1 MNEEWIDKFLEKLAE
16 HEGTEGRKVAI
27 EGGKGTRGYGITTI
41 AKGLINFLTLNGLNA
56 DEMSDKDLAKQIV
69 IYNIDQIK
77 NSIGEENWNKLPNS
91 MKMVAS
97 DQYYN
102 AGKLFPGFKK
112 DLTDGNYKSALKNTL
127 DIVLA
132 NDTTTGKSAILNGLI
147 KRRIDWYN
155 IAAQE
160 LGFNTINDF
169 SINDSVVEGK
179 KTAINYNYSDGSAFT
194 IDSKADMH
202 SQSLKKTDKFFLG
215 DKTSLLSTE
224 AQDAIKNVR
233 DSVDSVSEVTGVQS
247 TDIDQAG
254 NFLTNFIS
262 DLQGINEKYKVEG
275 KTELEQIENEYLE
288 EQEDKAENEELF
300 RNSKETF
307 RIANEDDI
315 RAEIEKQN
323 LELQEYDPLEG
334 HKNPTFLEP
343 LPDVPFVSKI
353 DQFHI
358 DKANEEYNE
367 ELEKETSLWNI
378 AGAAKDMEWVSS
390 WLLKHADRE
399 DLNPNHEWTISD
411 FVPNKEQTS
420 EILKGVNPEFH
431 AEIIESGKTLPEM
444 KILANKYLD
453 VQEKEKILMSHGVVT
468 GVTARLLAA
477 VLDPSAIMLAIATD
491 GLMAPVI
498 IMNKAN
504 RLQRIIRGGFAAA
517 TTNAAI
523 EGFLV
528 TQNPTLDLDDV
539 LIATAAG
546 FVLGGT
552 IRGIRKTKI
561 DEDEAALNKAV
572 DDFKNAK
579 EKELIDDSGLK
590 LTEKGNKK
598 YKKVKTT
605 AQDEYDEAALKYDKT
620 ILERTTG
627 RADGNTEIRMPDG
640 KDKYIVTKDGK
651 VIKCGRI

>member
-1 MNEEWIDKFLEKLAE
+1 MSNIDWNFILEQEGYKLKGYVPDAKNSKSGVTIASGFDLGQRNENDLTGLPKEIIELLKPFLGFTGVQAEEIAGNLNVNDEQAKIINEFAKSTELAKLKTAWTNATGTSFDELDQGKATVLASVAFQYGNLEKATPNFWKQATSGDWNAVSVNLMNFGDSYSSRRLREARYLNKFAKKKL
-16 HEGTEGRKVAI
+16 TEGEQLKAI
-27 EGGKGTRGYGITTI
+27 ESLTTI
-41 AKGLINFLTLNGLNA
+41 
-56 DEMSDKDLAKQIV
+56 DEQ
-69 IYNIDQIK
+69 
-77 NSIGEENWNKLPNS
+77 
-91 MKMVAS
+91 
-97 DQYYN
+97 
-102 AGKLFPGFKK
+102 
-112 DLTDGNYKSALKNTL
+112 
-127 DIVLA
+127 
-132 NDTTTGKSAILNGLI
+132 AI
-147 KRRIDWYN
+147 
-155 IAAQE
+155 
-160 LGFNTINDF
+160 
-169 SINDSVVEGK
+169 
-179 KTAINYNYSDGSAFT
+179 
-194 IDSKADMH
+194 
-202 SQSLKKTDKFFLG
+202 
-215 DKTSLLSTE
+215 
-224 AQDAIKNVR
+224 R
-233 DSVDSVSEVTGVQS
+233 DSVDSVSEVTGVKS

-307 RIANEDDI
+307 RIANDDDI

-343 LPDVPFVSKI
+343 LPDVPFVSKV
-353 DQFHI
+353 DQFNI
-358 DKANEEYNE
+358 DKANEDYQK
-367 ELEKETSLWNI
+367 ELEKETSLWDI

-561 DEDEAALNKAV
+561 DENEAALNKAV
-572 DDFKNAK
+572 DDLKTAK
-579 EKELIDDSGLK
+579 EKELIEDSGLK

-627 RADGNTEIRMPDG
+627 RADGNIEIRMPDG

>member
-1 MNEEWIDKFLEKLAE
+1 MSNIDWNFILEQEGYKLKGYVPDAKNSKSGVTIASGFDLGQRNENDLTGLPKEIIELLKPFLGFTGVQAEEIAGNLNVNDKQAKIINEFAKSTELAKLKTAWTNATGTSFDELDQGKATVLASVAFQYGNLEKATPNFWKQATSGDWNAVSVNLMNFGDSYSSRRLREARYLNKFAKKKL
-16 HEGTEGRKVAI
+16 TEGEQLKAI
-27 EGGKGTRGYGITTI
+27 ESLTTI
-41 AKGLINFLTLNGLNA
+41 
-56 DEMSDKDLAKQIV
+56 DEQ
-69 IYNIDQIK
+69 
-77 NSIGEENWNKLPNS
+77 
-91 MKMVAS
+91 
-97 DQYYN
+97 
-102 AGKLFPGFKK
+102 
-112 DLTDGNYKSALKNTL
+112 
-127 DIVLA
+127 
-132 NDTTTGKSAILNGLI
+132 AI
-147 KRRIDWYN
+147 
-155 IAAQE
+155 
-160 LGFNTINDF
+160 
-169 SINDSVVEGK
+169 
-179 KTAINYNYSDGSAFT
+179 
-194 IDSKADMH
+194 
-202 SQSLKKTDKFFLG
+202 
-215 DKTSLLSTE
+215 
-224 AQDAIKNVR
+224 R
-233 DSVDSVSEVTGVQS
+233 DSVDSVSEVTGVKS

-254 NFLTNFIS
+254 NFITNFIS
-262 DLQGINEKYKVEG
+262 DLQGINEKYKLEG
-275 KTELEQIENEYLE
+275 KTELEKIEDEYLE

-307 RIANEDDI
+307 RIANEDEI

-353 DQFHI
+353 DQFNI
-358 DKANEEYNE
+358 DKANEDYQK
-367 ELEKETSLWNI
+367 ELEKETGLWDI

-390 WLLKHADRE
+390 WLLKHIDRE

-453 VQEKEKILMSHGVVT
+453 VQEKEKILMSHGVAT
-468 GVTARLLAA
+468 GIVARLLAA
-477 VLDPSAIMLAIATD
+477 VLDPTAIAAAIATD
-491 GLMAPVI
+491 GLMAPAI
-498 IMNKAN
+498 IMNKAS

-523 EGFLV
+523 EGILV
-528 TQNPTLDLDDV
+528 TQNPVLDLDDI

-561 DEDEAALNKAV
+561 DENEAAFNKAV

-579 EKELIDDSGLK
+579 EKELIDDSGLS
-590 LTEKGNKK
+590 LTQKGNKK

-605 AQDEYDEAALKYDKT
+605 AQDDYDEVALKYEKT
-620 ILERTTG
+620 IIERTTG
-627 RADGNTEIRMPDG
+627 RTDGNVEIRMPDG
-640 KDKYIVTKDGK
+640 KDEYIVTKDGK
-651 VIKCGRI
+651 VIKCK

>member
-1 MNEEWIDKFLEKLAE
+1 MSNIDWEFILKQ
-16 HEGTEGRKVAI
+16 EGFET
-27 EGGKGTRGYGITTI
+27 TGYVPDAKNSKSGVTI
-41 AKGLINFLTLNGLNA
+41 ASGFDLGQRNENDLTGLPKEIIELLTPFLGFTGVKAEEIAGNLNVSNDQAKIINEFAKST
-56 DEMSDKDLAKQIV
+56 ELAKLKTKWQNSTGTSFDDLPTEQATVLTSIAFQYGDLESRTPNFWKQATSGDWV
-69 IYNIDQIK
+69 SAYK
-77 NSIGEENWNKLPNS
+77 NL
-91 MKMVAS
+91 
-97 DQYYN
+97 
-102 AGKLFPGFKK
+102 
-112 DLTDGNYKSALKNTL
+112 LKFGDRYT
-127 DIVLA
+127 
-132 NDTTTGKSAILNGLI
+132 
-147 KRRIDWYN
+147 KRRISE
-155 IAAQE
+155 A
-160 LGFNTINDF
+160 
-169 SINDSVVEGK
+169 
-179 KTAINYNYSDGSAFT
+179 NYLFP
-194 IDSKADMH
+194 
-202 SQSLKKTDKFFLG
+202 SLKKSIEAG
-215 DKTSLLSTE
+215 TSTGILSTE

-233 DSVDSVSEVTGVQS
+233 NSVDSVSEVTGVQS

-307 RIANEDDI
+307 RIANEDEI

-343 LPDVPFVSKI
+343 LPDVPYLSKI

-358 DKANEEYNE
+358 DKANEDYQK

>member
-1 MNEEWIDKFLEKLAE
+1 MSNIDWEFILKQ
-16 HEGTEGRKVAI
+16 EGFET
-27 EGGKGTRGYGITTI
+27 TGYVPDAKNSKSGVTI
-41 AKGLINFLTLNGLNA
+41 ASGFDLGQRNENDLTGLPKEIIELLTPFLGFTGVKAEEIAGNLNVSNDQAKIINEFAKST
-56 DEMSDKDLAKQIV
+56 ELAKLKTKWQNSTGTSFDDLPTEQATVLTSIAFQYGDLESRTPNFWKQATSGDWV
-69 IYNIDQIK
+69 SAYK
-77 NSIGEENWNKLPNS
+77 NL
-91 MKMVAS
+91 
-97 DQYYN
+97 
-102 AGKLFPGFKK
+102 
-112 DLTDGNYKSALKNTL
+112 LKFGARYT
-127 DIVLA
+127 
-132 NDTTTGKSAILNGLI
+132 
-147 KRRIDWYN
+147 KRRISE
-155 IAAQE
+155 A
-160 LGFNTINDF
+160 
-169 SINDSVVEGK
+169 
-179 KTAINYNYSDGSAFT
+179 NYLFP
-194 IDSKADMH
+194 
-202 SQSLKKTDKFFLG
+202 SLKKSIEAG
-215 DKTSLLSTE
+215 TSTGILSTE

-307 RIANEDDI
+307 RIANEDEI
-315 RAEIEKQN
+315 RTEIEKQN

-343 LPDVPFVSKI
+343 LPDVPFVSKV
-353 DQFHI
+353 DQFNI
-358 DKANEEYNE
+358 DKANEDYNE
-367 ELEKETSLWNI
+367 ELKKETSLWDI

-390 WLLKHADRE
+390 WLLKHMDRE

-420 EILKGVNPEFH
+420 ELLKGVNPEFH

-444 KILANKYLD
+444 KILVNKYLH

-468 GVTARLLAA
+468 GIVARLLAA
-477 VLDPSAIMLAIATD
+477 ILDPTAIAAAIATD
-491 GLMAPVI
+491 GLMAPAI
-498 IMNKAN
+498 IMNKAS

-517 TTNAAI
+517 TVNAAI
-523 EGFLV
+523 EGILV

-546 FVLGGT
+546 FVLGGS
-552 IRGIRKTKI
+552 IRGFRKTKI
-561 DEDEAALNKAV
+561 DENEAALNKAV
-572 DDFKNAK
+572 DDLKNAK
-579 EKELIDDSGLK
+579 EKELIDDSGLS

-605 AQDEYDEAALKYDKT
+605 AQDDYDEVALKYEKT
-620 ILERTTG
+620 IIERTTG
-627 RADGNTEIRMPDG
+627 RADGNTEIKMPDG
-640 KDKYIVTKDGK
+640 KDEYIVTKDGK
-651 VIKCGRI
+651 VIKCK

>member
-1 MNEEWIDKFLEKLAE
+1 MSNIDWNFILEQEGYKLKGYVPDAKNSKSGVTIASGFDLGQRNENDLTGLPKEIIELLTPFLGFTGVQAEEIAGNLNVNDEQAKIINEFAKSTELAKLKTAWANTTGTSFDELDQGKATVLASVAFQYGNLEKATPNFWKQATSGDWNAVSVNLMNFGDSYSSRRLREARYLNKFAKKKL
-16 HEGTEGRKVAI
+16 TEGEQLKAI
-27 EGGKGTRGYGITTI
+27 ESLTTI
-41 AKGLINFLTLNGLNA
+41 
-56 DEMSDKDLAKQIV
+56 DEQ
-69 IYNIDQIK
+69 
-77 NSIGEENWNKLPNS
+77 
-91 MKMVAS
+91 
-97 DQYYN
+97 
-102 AGKLFPGFKK
+102 
-112 DLTDGNYKSALKNTL
+112 
-127 DIVLA
+127 
-132 NDTTTGKSAILNGLI
+132 AI
-147 KRRIDWYN
+147 
-155 IAAQE
+155 
-160 LGFNTINDF
+160 
-169 SINDSVVEGK
+169 
-179 KTAINYNYSDGSAFT
+179 
-194 IDSKADMH
+194 
-202 SQSLKKTDKFFLG
+202 
-215 DKTSLLSTE
+215 
-224 AQDAIKNVR
+224 R
-233 DSVDSVSEVTGVQS
+233 DSVDSVSEVTGVKS

-307 RIANEDDI
+307 RIANDDDI

-343 LPDVPFVSKI
+343 LPDVPFVSKV
-353 DQFHI
+353 DQFNI
-358 DKANEEYNE
+358 DKANEEYQK
-367 ELEKETSLWNI
+367 ELEKETSLWDI

-390 WLLKHADRE
+390 WILKHQDRE

-420 EILKGVNPEFH
+420 ELLKGVNPEFH

-453 VQEKEKILMSHGVVT
+453 VQEKEKILMSHGVAT
-468 GVTARLLAA
+468 GIVARLLAA
-477 VLDPSAIMLAIATD
+477 VLDPTAIAAAIATD
-491 GLMAPVI
+491 GLMAPAI

-523 EGFLV
+523 EGILV
-528 TQNPTLDLDDV
+528 TQNPVLDLDDI

-561 DEDEAALNKAV
+561 DEDEAALTKAV
-572 DDFKNAK
+572 DDLKTAK
-579 EKELIDDSGLK
+579 EKELIDDSGLS
-590 LTEKGNKK
+590 LTQKGNKK

-605 AQDEYDEAALKYDKT
+605 AQDDYDESMLQYEKT